1 MRRIAGIAGALLIS
15 LVILAPVALAA
26 EPPAPDRVLVSVNG
40 DVGLPAGEQAAVVV
54 VIRGDAT
61 VAGQVKTLVIVDGS
75 AQLTGAQ
82 AGNIVAV
89 RSDVTLGVGTVVT
102 GDIRTLDATVEQIG
116 DAEVMGQVRDI
127 SVDLVAI
134 GAVLAPALI
143 LFAIGFGLMA
153 IAAGLTLAALA
164 ARQVR
169 AAETLISR
177 QPFLTLGV
185 GLLAMVV
192 LPIVSVVAM
201 ITVIGAPMGLAILF
215 GVWPLTAFIGY
226 LVAAIWIGESIL
238 GRLSPTVT
246 RERPYLAAVLG
257 IVVLWVL
264 SIVPLATA
272 IASLF
277 GFGAV
282 ILLAWRTF
290 RGDGL
295 PAQTVTR
302 QAPAPIGA

>member
-89 RSDVTLGVGTVVT
+89 RSDVILGVGTVVT

-177 QPFLTLGV
+177 QPFITLGV